1 MCVHVLWNVFFLEFP
16 ACQNFAIYAQLMWKE
31 FQEKHWHDAWK
42 KQKCEFDVG
51 ILSASNVFNPY
62 IYICIYIWLKE
73 LCFCSWCIV
82 VITPVVF
89 EPCCNPMWKKRSK
102 AFWMI
107 APLVSLPSGRQSA
120 NICLKKRSCISNVS
134 KLTSFWSILRTE
146 EAQGC
151 KCSTC
156 MPRESAFWSV
166 DVIHLCWWG
175 PLVWRWALTKPRGL
189 SKPDW
194 HSQSMLSIQTS

>member
-1 MCVHVLWNVFFLEFP
+1 
-16 ACQNFAIYAQLMWKE
+16 
-31 FQEKHWHDAWK
+31 
-42 KQKCEFDVG
+42 
-51 ILSASNVFNPY
+51 
-62 IYICIYIWLKE
+62 
-73 LCFCSWCIV
+73 
-82 VITPVVF
+82 
-89 EPCCNPMWKKRSK
+89 
-102 AFWMI
+102 MI

-166 DVIHLCWWG
+166 DVVHLCWWG
-175 PLVWRWALTKPRGL
+175 HAQYPGFIAPYSGHERFLTVSSSHVSQFFKAMMRGCKSPEESLVGPKTGKMSMASINDIDFLQACNDGWAWTVIPFYVEE
-189 SKPDW
+189 PCFD
-194 HSQSMLSIQTS
+194 I